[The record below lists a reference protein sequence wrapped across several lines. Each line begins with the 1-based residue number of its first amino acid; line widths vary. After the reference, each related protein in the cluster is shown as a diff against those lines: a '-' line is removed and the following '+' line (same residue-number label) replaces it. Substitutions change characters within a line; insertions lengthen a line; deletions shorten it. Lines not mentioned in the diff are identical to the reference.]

1 MSRLSSAEVMCRGY
15 CLLVRLYLLWG
26 KNGAQAAM
34 GILASGFIPAA
45 GVFSF
50 AHVAFG

>member
-1 MSRLSSAEVMCRGY
+1 MLKLLSAC
-15 CLLVRLYLLWG
+15 LLWG

>member
-1 MSRLSSAEVMCRGY
+1 MHYEPNIFCRGEVQ
-15 CLLVRLYLLWG
+15 LLVRLYLLWG